1 MVLTE
6 KQQKPCTTSKANR
19 WSQRRNKTG
28 KDILMMTI
36 IIIAVLCVF
45 VFILML
51 NRGAD
56 NRRTN
61 SYTRERD
68 DEAQEKALKQ
78 MMEERKAKK

>member
-1 MVLTE
+1 
-6 KQQKPCTTSKANR
+6 
-19 WSQRRNKTG
+19 
-28 KDILMMTI
+28 MMTI

>member
-1 MVLTE
+1 
-6 KQQKPCTTSKANR
+6 
-19 WSQRRNKTG
+19 
-28 KDILMMTI
+28 MMTI
-36 IIIAVLCVF
+36 IIIAVLCAF

-61 SYTRERD
+61 SYARERD